1 MKTKFA
7 PVHPG
12 EILQEEFLIP
22 LGLSQNQLAQ
32 HLSVNIS
39 RVNEIVR
46 GRRGITG
53 NTALRLARA
62 MNTTP
67 EFWLNLQ
74 SHYDLETAKDEL
86 GDAIE
91 KEVSIVIPA

>member
-1 MKTKFA
+1 MKTKIA

-22 LGLSQNQLAQ
+22 FGLSQNKLAQ
-32 HLSVNIS
+32 HLNVNIS

-67 EFWLNLQ
+67 DFWLNLQ

-91 KEVSIVIPA
+91 REVSIVIPA

>member
-7 PVHPG
+7 PFHPG

-32 HLSVNIS
+32 HLNVNIS
-39 RVNEIVR
+39 RINEIVR
-46 GRRGITG
+46 GRRGITD

-74 SHYDLETAKDEL
+74 SQYDLETAKDEL